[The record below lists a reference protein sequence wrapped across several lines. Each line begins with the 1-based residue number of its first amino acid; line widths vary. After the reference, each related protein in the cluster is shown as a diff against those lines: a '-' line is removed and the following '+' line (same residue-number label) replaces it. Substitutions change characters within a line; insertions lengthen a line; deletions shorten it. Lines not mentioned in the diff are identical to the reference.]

1 MRLAAALWL
10 SAAACAEP
18 VVAVVPQPAAQEPA
32 PVDKPVDKPKQ
43 VAPVVTE
50 LLRLPKV
57 LREVSGIA
65 AIDAES
71 LLCVQDEVGAL
82 FTVSLVGAA
91 VRSESFGAK
100 GDYEALAL
108 VGSTPWVLRSDG
120 VLLELVRV
128 SEGWEVARTVQL
140 PKRFTDWEGLC
151 RDEAGAR
158 LLVMPKDR
166 VTDDKEQR
174 DQRPVF
180 AVDPVRGELLPEP
193 VLVLRRKEL
202 IAAAAAGG
210 HALPTRTTDKGRERV
225 ELELA
230 CSELCVVPG
239 KRELLV
245 LSAVDHLL
253 LRVDFEGRLLAV
265 RLLDPELLPQP
276 EGMTFLPDGRLVVA
290 SEGAGGRARLAV
302 VTVP

>member
-1 MRLAAALWL
+1 MRIAVALWL
-10 SAAACAEP
+10 AAAACAEP
-18 VVAVVPQPAAQEPA
+18 ALTVAPPPGAQDPAPKPAPTPVPQPAPPA
-32 PVDKPVDKPKQ
+32 L
-43 VAPVVTE
+43 TE

-57 LREVSGIA
+57 LREVSGVV
-65 AIDAES
+65 AIDGER

-82 FTVSLVGAA
+82 FTVSLVADA
-91 VRSESFGAK
+91 VRSEPFGPK
-100 GDYEALAL
+100 GDYEGLAR
-108 VGSTPWVLRSDG
+108 VGTTPWVLRSDG
-120 VLLELVRV
+120 VLLELASVP
-128 SEGWEVARTVQL
+128 EGWQVARTVRL
-140 PKRFTDWEGLC
+140 PERFADWEGLC
-151 RDEAGAR
+151 WDEAGAR

-166 VTDDKEQR
+166 VTDDKELR

-180 AVDPVRGELLPEP
+180 AVDPVRAELLPEP
-193 VLVLRRKEL
+193 VLVLRRKAL

-210 HALPTRTTDKGRERV
+210 LALPTRTTDKGRERV

-253 LRVDFEGRLLAV
+253 LRVDFEGCLLAT
-265 RLLDPELLPQP
+265 RRLDPELLPQP

-290 SEGAGGRARLAV
+290 SEGRPGRGRLV
-302 VTVP
+302 VAALP